1 MRTTSIKGIYFDGQ
15 KAVRLEDLPEDAWT
29 YLTGQAEGGADEVW
43 KKVGWLRR
51 GVTLRAQGVASM
63 PFSIYRM
70 GKELTNSGEY
80 SDPTG
85 ILPFPKRTLW
95 LLESS
100 LTRYGR
106 AYFHLEK
113 NLVRLLTVRYF
124 APTTITPK
132 IDQNKGLTHFER
144 RIGGGKKDLPV
155 DDVLYFWLPDE
166 NVELGPPTWSPG
178 MGAIDAAKVLRN
190 VDMFAAT
197 FFDRGAI
204 KATLLTTTSGTPKTE
219 RERLKSWWQKIASGV
234 KTAWTTE
241 IVNADAVK
249 AVEIGEGIDSLSN
262 TKLTAEKREDIATA
276 LGIPQTKLFS
286 NAANYAT
293 AQVDDRSFAEE
304 TLMPECD
311 FIEEALNEQLFD
323 RFGLVFR
330 FKPELLAIFQTEEQ
344 DRSGSWLNYVNGGM
358 KPSAAA
364 QMLGLTLPEGM
375 KYEDLDAIEPRE
387 HLIPNQNNPSV
398 APGKFAG
405 DLDKWQRKALK
416 RIQKGQGAACEFE
429 SDVLPDSLVAAV
441 SGALEAATT
450 AAEVRSA
457 FKAAMWRQYP

>member
-1 MRTTSIKGIYFDGQ
+1 MNHFKGILLDGQ
-15 KAVRLEDLPEDAWT
+15 KSVRLEDLPEDAWT
-29 YLTGQAEGGADEVW
+29 YVTGQAEGSADDVW

-51 GVTLRAQGVASM
+51 GLTLRAQGVASM
-63 PFSIYRM
+63 PFSIYRN
-70 GKELTNSGEY
+70 GKEVANSHEY
-80 SDPTG
+80 TDPTG
-85 ILPFPKRTLW
+85 VLPFPKRFLW

-106 AYFHLEK
+106 AYFHIEK
-113 NLVRLLTVRYF
+113 NLVKLLNVRYF
-124 APTTITPK
+124 NPLTITPK
-132 IDQNKGLTHFER
+132 IDEVKGLTHFER
-144 RIGGGKKDLPV
+144 RIGNQTKPLPV
-155 DDVLYFWLPDE
+155 EDVLYFWLPDE
-166 NVELGPPTWSPG
+166 NVEMGPPTWSPG

-190 VDMFAAT
+190 VDLFAAT

-219 RERLKSWWQKIASGV
+219 RERLKNWWQKIAAGV

-241 IVNADAVK
+241 IINADAVK

-293 AQVDDRSFAEE
+293 AQIDDRSFAEE
-304 TLMPECD
+304 TLIPECD
-311 FIEEALNEQLFD
+311 FVEEALNEQLFS
-323 RFGLVFR
+323 RYNLTFR

-364 QMLGLTLPEGM
+364 EMLGLTLPEGM

-405 DLDKWQRKALK
+405 ELDKWQRKALK
-416 RIQKGQGAACEFE
+416 RLKNGQQAACEFDSE
-429 SDVLPDSLVAAV
+429 VLPANLSAAI
-441 SGALEAATT
+441 SGALETAIT
-450 AAEVRSA
+450 AADVRST
-457 FKAAMWRQYP
+457 FKAALWRQYP